1 VAKKDKKGKLPALT
15 GDDWAELNALSFRP
29 EFRAFEKFLRIEKNN
44 IGIIGWF
51 RIKSSDPDIKS
62 KKAQL
67 EGRFAELD
75 VILQLF
81 QEAKRK
87 GKKEEEEK

>member
-1 VAKKDKKGKLPALT
+1 MAKKNKQEKLPSLT
-15 GDDWAELNALSFRP
+15 GDDWTGLNALSSRP

-51 RIKSSDPDIKS
+51 RIRSSDPDIKS

-75 VILQLF
+75 IILKLF
-81 QEAKRK
+81 QEAKRR
-87 GKKEEEEK
+87 GKKEEEEE

>member
-1 VAKKDKKGKLPALT
+1 MAKKNKKEKLPTLT
-15 GDDWAELNALSFRP
+15 GDDWAGLNALSSRP

-75 VILQLF
+75 IILQLF
-81 QEAKRK
+81 REAKKK
-87 GKKEEEEK
+87 GKGDE